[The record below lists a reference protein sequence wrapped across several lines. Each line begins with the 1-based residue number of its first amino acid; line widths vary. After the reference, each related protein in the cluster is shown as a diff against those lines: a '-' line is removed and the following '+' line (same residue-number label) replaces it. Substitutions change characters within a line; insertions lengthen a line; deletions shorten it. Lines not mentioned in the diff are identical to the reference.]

1 MSKKIVFKINK
12 NGDVAI
18 DEMTGY
24 ASGCVDASAA
34 LEKRLGQA
42 DESSRRLT
50 EEYNEP
56 LSLDN
61 EEHISH

>member
-1 MSKKIVFKINK
+1 MSKKIVFKIGK
-12 NGDVAI
+12 NGDVSI

-24 ASGCVDASAA
+24 AAGCVDASSV
-34 LEKRLGQA
+34 LEKRLGEA
-42 DESSRRLT
+42 DESSRKLT